1 MESGSS
7 PLYTSDPKTLIL
19 APVLG
24 GHYMGLCSISNFLP
38 SPLPP
43 KLGIFLSQGE
53 LSLDPRLL
61 VLKEGWA
68 WANQNSWSPWKYD
81 CPPSHK

>member
-1 MESGSS
+1 M
-7 PLYTSDPKTLIL
+7 
-19 APVLG
+19 
-24 GHYMGLCSISNFLP
+24 
-38 SPLPP
+38 
-43 KLGIFLSQGE
+43 SQGE

-61 VLKEGWA
+61 VLKERCA